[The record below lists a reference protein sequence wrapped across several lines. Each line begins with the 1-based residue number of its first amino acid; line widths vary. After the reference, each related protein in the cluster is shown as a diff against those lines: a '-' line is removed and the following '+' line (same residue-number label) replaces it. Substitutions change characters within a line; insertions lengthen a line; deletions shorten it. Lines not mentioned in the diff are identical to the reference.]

1 MEGACIIQ
9 KSTLTQ
15 MVTDQLRQD
24 ILLGIIASGSRI
36 TVQSIAKRYNTSALP
51 VREAMQILSSENLLE
66 LSPYI
71 GSSVCEINHT
81 FISNTYDIL
90 RSMEVLIVESCLP
103 HWSNEIRAQIVAAN
117 DEIHR
122 LDSYEAVIE
131 RFNRLNREFH
141 DPLEQFC
148 INTRAM
154 ELRNSCHRII
164 TILVDKNRPHRLER
178 IRHVALEHDAIV
190 AALDS
195 GDIDRLRK
203 VYTEHSVAAKEEM
216 MYQIYGE

>member
-9 KSTLTQ
+9 KNTLTR

-24 ILLGIIASGSRI
+24 ILLGEIASGSRI
-36 TVQSIAKRYNTSALP
+36 TVQSIAQRYNTSALP

-66 LSPYI
+66 LNPYK
-71 GSSVCEINHT
+71 GASVCEINRT

-103 HWSNEIRAQIVAAN
+103 HWCPEIRASVVAAN

-122 LDSYEAVIE
+122 LDSREAVIE
-131 RFNRLNREFH
+131 RFNRLNRQFH

-148 INTRAM
+148 INNRAL

-178 IRHVALEHDAIV
+178 IRHVASEHDAIV

-203 VYTEHSVAAKEEM
+203 VYMEHSVAAKEEM

>member
-1 MEGACIIQ
+1 
-9 KSTLTQ
+9 
-15 MVTDQLRQD
+15 
-24 ILLGIIASGSRI
+24 
-36 TVQSIAKRYNTSALP
+36 
-51 VREAMQILSSENLLE
+51 
-66 LSPYI
+66 
-71 GSSVCEINHT
+71 
-81 FISNTYDIL
+81 
-90 RSMEVLIVESCLP
+90 MEVLIVESCLP

-164 TILVDKNRPHRLER
+164 TILVDMNRPHRLER